1 MRKQNIINKN
11 SKIKKENI
19 VKENQIN
26 LNKKK

>member
-19 VKENQIN
+19 IKENQIN